1 MQKNFG
7 IIGTSEPR
15 SESIAK
21 VTGIGE
27 VCYRYFYAR
36 EMIYG
41 KILRSPYANA
51 RVTGIDVSEAKKVP
65 VEEEL

>member
-1 MQKNFG
+1 MQKNFR

-21 VTGIGE
+21 VTGMAKYVTDIFMPGM
-27 VCYRYFYAR
+27 V
-36 EMIYG
+36 YG
-41 KILRSPYANA
+41 KIFRSPYTNT